1 MLKMK
6 LFGIQYH
13 INSQTST
20 TDFSDDKFIKYRD
33 FLKSRH
39 AIAVPKK
46 QTVTTIHY
54 LNL

>member
-20 TDFSDDKFIKYRD
+20 TDFSDDKVYKIQGFPEK
-33 FLKSRH
+33 
-39 AIAVPKK
+39 
-46 QTVTTIHY
+46 
-54 LNL
+54 